1 MFVVEVEVVVG
12 ASVMVVLREVVMVVE
27 AAAGIFL
34 AFQSI
39 NQSINQ
45 SIKEQCFYRVCFVSR
60 APIQSN
66 RSRPVVTVS
75 VRWLFSTQCF

>member
-45 SIKEQCFYRVCFVSR
+45 SIKEQ
-60 APIQSN
+60 
-66 RSRPVVTVS
+66 
-75 VRWLFSTQCF
+75 